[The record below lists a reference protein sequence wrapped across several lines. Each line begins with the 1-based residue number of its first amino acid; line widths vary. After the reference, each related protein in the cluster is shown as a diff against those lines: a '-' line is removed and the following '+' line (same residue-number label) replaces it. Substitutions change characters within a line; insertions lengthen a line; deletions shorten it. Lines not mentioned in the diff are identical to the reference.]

1 MQSAPPGMQHTPP
14 SAGSTPHRR
23 GSPLPAL
30 RLRRPRS
37 QRRRAPLP
45 GHWHHAATILGPSF
59 LQDPLYC
66 HGFGRGFGRGEADV
80 EEASYTGEA
89 PISPPCSGMGWAW
102 ERTALPAEL

>member
-14 SAGSTPHRR
+14 SASSAPRRR
-23 GSPLPAL
+23 GSPPTRSAP
-30 RLRRPRS
+30 RRPRP

-45 GHWHHAATILGPSF
+45 GHRHHTVVILGLSF

-66 HGFGRGFGRGEADV
+66 HGFGRGEADV